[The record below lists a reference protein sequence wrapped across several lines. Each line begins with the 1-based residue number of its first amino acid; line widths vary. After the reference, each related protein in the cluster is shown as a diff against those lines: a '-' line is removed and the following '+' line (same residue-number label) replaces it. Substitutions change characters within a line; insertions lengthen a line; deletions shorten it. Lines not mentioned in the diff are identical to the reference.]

1 MGDIASR
8 RPATLLIVLLAA
20 ILLLLAGTS
29 MGRATLAGATSGH
42 SGPVPAVINAGT
54 SNHLNVAVQSAPIQ
68 SDQTPKSG
76 KHGKG
81 HGGNGAD

>member
-1 MGDIASR
+1 MGDIAVR
-8 RPATLLIVLLAA
+8 RPATLFVVLLAA
-20 ILLLLAGTS
+20 ILLLLAATS
-29 MGRATLAGATSGH
+29 VGRATLGAATSGH

-54 SNHLNVAVQSAPIQ
+54 SNHLTITVKSAPIQ
-68 SDQTPKSG
+68 SDETPKSG